1 VRTSWSTAGTGVTSA
16 SSIASSRRD
25 LQAVPPPCWSRSI
38 GSADAACASPQRLA
52 ASELAVSYTRALAAG
67 LGAPP
72 FVVGVVLVAVGTDLP
87 EIANSIASHL
97 QGEGDVNVGDS
108 VGSTLTQYTFV
119 LGLFP
124 FVAGALVIS
133 RRQVGLVT
141 VLTTAGLGLATLF
154 VLDGRLARLEGV
166 ALIAAWGA
174 ATVATTKLLTAG
186 AGDDP
191 PGVRHDGK
199 LAQTL
204 VALGAL
210 GLVGA
215 GATVA
220 VHSLV
225 RLAETLGVPEFL
237 LAFFGASVGTSM
249 PEVLVDV
256 TALRRGAPGIA
267 LGDALGSSL
276 VDSTLSIGAG
286 PAVAPADVTTRLAV
300 VGTLYTLAAV
310 AIVGAILALRRRHDR
325 LSAFMLIAL
334 YALSY
339 AVLLGP
345 GR

>member
-1 VRTSWSTAGTGVTSA
+1 VE
-16 SSIASSRRD
+16 IA
-25 LQAVPPPCWSRSI
+25 LYLGLLLV
-38 GSADAACASPQRLA
+38 GLAAALA

-72 FVVGVVLVAVGTDLP
+72 FVVGVVLVAIGTDLP

-141 VLTTAGLGLATLF
+141 ILTMGGLGLTTLF
-154 VLDGRLARLEGV
+154 VLDGYLDRIDGLV
-166 ALIAAWGA
+166 LIAAWGA
-174 ATVATTKLLTAG
+174 ATVATTKLLG
-186 AGDDP
+186 DGPGDDP
-191 PGVRHDGK
+191 PAVRHDGK
-199 LAQTL
+199 LAQAL
-204 VALGAL
+204 VAFGAL
-210 GLVGA
+210 ALVGA

-220 VHSLV
+220 VYSLV

-249 PEVLVDV
+249 PEILVDV
-256 TALRRGAPGIA
+256 TALMRGAPGIA

-286 PAVAPADVTTRLAV
+286 PVVAPAEVTTRFAV
-300 VGTLYTLAAV
+300 VACLYTLVAVAAV
-310 AIVGAILALRRRHDR
+310 GALLVWRRRHDR
-325 LSAFMLIAL
+325 ASAIVLGGL
-334 YALSY
+334 YAFSY
-339 AVLLGP
+339 VILLGL
-345 GR
+345 GE

>member
-1 VRTSWSTAGTGVTSA
+1 VE
-16 SSIASSRRD
+16 IALSVV
-25 LQAVPPPCWSRSI
+25 LLLV
-38 GSADAACASPQRLA
+38 GLAAALA

-97 QGEGDVNVGDS
+97 QDEGDVNVGDS

-124 FVAGALVIS
+124 LVAGVLAIS

-141 VLTTAGLGLATLF
+141 VLTMAGLGITTLF
-154 VLDGRLARLEGV
+154 VLDGHLDRFEGLALV
-166 ALIAAWGA
+166 AAWGA
-174 ATVATTKLLTAG
+174 ATVATTKLLGGGTA
-186 AGDDP
+186 DDP
-191 PGVRHDGK
+191 PAVRHDGK
-199 LAQTL
+199 LAQAL
-204 VALGAL
+204 VALAAL

-215 GATVA
+215 GATLA

-225 RLAETLGVPEFL
+225 GLAETVGVPEFL

-249 PEVLVDV
+249 PEILVDV

-286 PAVAPADVTTRLAV
+286 PTVAPADVTTRLAV
-300 VGTLYTLAAV
+300 AGSLYTLAAV
-310 AIVGAILALRRRHDR
+310 ATVGVVLAWRRRHDR
-325 LSAFMLIAL
+325 RSALVLIAL

-339 AVLLGP
+339 VILLGP

>member
-1 VRTSWSTAGTGVTSA
+1 VE
-16 SSIASSRRD
+16 IA
-25 LQAVPPPCWSRSI
+25 LYLVLLLV
-38 GSADAACASPQRLA
+38 GLAAALA

-108 VGSTLTQYTFV
+108 IGSTLTQYTFV

-133 RRQVGLVT
+133 RLQVGLVT
-141 VLTTAGLGLATLF
+141 LVTMAGLGLTTLF
-154 VLDGRLARLEGV
+154 VLDGHLDRFEGL

-174 ATVATTKLLTAG
+174 ATVAMTKLLAG
-186 AGDDP
+186 GTSDDP
-191 PGVRHDGK
+191 PAVRHDGK
-199 LAQTL
+199 LAQAL
-204 VALGAL
+204 VALAAL
-210 GLVGA
+210 GLVAA
-215 GATVA
+215 GATLA

-225 RLAETLGVPEFL
+225 RLAETVGVPEFL

-249 PEVLVDV
+249 PEILVDV
-256 TALRRGAPGIA
+256 TALLRGAPGIA

-286 PAVAPADVTTRLAV
+286 PVVAPADVTTRLAV
-300 VGTLYTLAAV
+300 VGSLYTFAAV
-310 AIVGAILALRRRHDR
+310 AIVGAVLASRRRHDR
-325 LSAFMLIAL
+325 PSAAVLIGL
-334 YALSY
+334 YAFSY
-339 AVLLGP
+339 VILLGL

>member
-1 VRTSWSTAGTGVTSA
+1 VQ
-16 SSIASSRRD
+16 IA
-25 LQAVPPPCWSRSI
+25 LYLVLLLV
-38 GSADAACASPQRLA
+38 GLAAALA

-72 FVVGVVLVAVGTDLP
+72 FVVGVVLVALGTDLP

-141 VLTTAGLGLATLF
+141 LLTMAGLAMTTVF
-154 VLDGRLARLEGV
+154 VLDGHLDRFDGLALV
-166 ALIAAWGA
+166 AAWGA
-174 ATVATTKLLTAG
+174 ATVATTKLLGGGTS
-186 AGDDP
+186 DDP
-191 PGVRHDGK
+191 PKVRHDGK
-199 LAQTL
+199 LAQAL
-204 VALGAL
+204 VTLGAL

-215 GATVA
+215 GATLA

-225 RLAETLGVPEFL
+225 RLAETVGVPEFI

-249 PEVLVDV
+249 PEIFVDV

-267 LGDALGSSL
+267 LGDALGSSM
-276 VDSTLSIGAG
+276 VDSTLSIGIG
-286 PAVAPADVTTRLAV
+286 PLVAPADVTTRLAV
-300 VGTLYTLAAV
+300 VGTLYTLVAV
-310 AIVGAILALRRRHDR
+310 ATVGVVLVSRRRHDR
-325 LSAFMLIAL
+325 PSAAVLMGL
-334 YALSY
+334 YVLSY
-339 AVLLGP
+339 AVLLGL
-345 GR
+345 GRE

>member
-1 VRTSWSTAGTGVTSA
+1 VE
-16 SSIASSRRD
+16 IA
-25 LQAVPPPCWSRSI
+25 LYLVLLLV
-38 GSADAACASPQRLA
+38 GLAAALA

-72 FVVGVVLVAVGTDLP
+72 FVVGVVLVAIGTDLP

-141 VLTTAGLGLATLF
+141 VLTMAGLGITTVF
-154 VLDGRLARLEGV
+154 VLDGRLDRVEGL

-174 ATVATTKLLTAG
+174 ATVTTAKLLG
-186 AGDDP
+186 GGPSDDP
-191 PGVRHDGK
+191 PMVRHDGK
-199 LAQTL
+199 LAQAL

-210 GLVGA
+210 ALVGA

-220 VHSLV
+220 VYSLV
-225 RLAETLGVPEFL
+225 RLAETVGVPEFV

-249 PEVLVDV
+249 PEILVDV

-286 PAVAPADVTTRLAV
+286 PVVAPADVTTRLAV
-300 VGTLYTLAAV
+300 VGSLYTLAAV
-310 AIVGAILALRRRHDR
+310 AIVGAVLVWRRRHDR
-325 LSAFMLIAL
+325 PSAAVLMGL

-339 AVLLGP
+339 VILLWLGQ
-345 GR
+345 